1 MAKIFV
7 YYSATGSGDLLA
19 NFLSKQGYEILKLE
33 MEKPIRKMNFF
44 KMIHYGGQAAA
55 HKKAVLKPY
64 VFKEKDYEKI
74 LIGSP
79 VWADNLSTPINA
91 FLADHPLHEASPVF
105 LFYSLGGEC
114 KKGQR
119 IVKKMYPKAI
129 CFDLLSPKKD
139 LSKAEAL
146 LTKIL

>member
-19 NFLSKQGYEILKLE
+19 DFLAKKGYEILKLE
-33 MEKPIRKMNFF
+33 MVKPIKKMTSF
-44 KMIHYGGQAAA
+44 KTIHYGGQALMHRKAA
-55 HKKAVLKPY
+55 LKPY
-64 VFKEKDYEKI
+64 VFEEGSYEKI

-79 VWADNLSTPINA
+79 VWGDNLSTPINT
-91 FLADHPLHEASPVF
+91 FLADHPLQEPSPVF

-119 IVKKMYPKAI
+119 VVKKKYPKAI
-129 CFDLLSPKKD
+129 CLDLLSPKKD
-139 LSKAEAL
+139 LAKAEAL
-146 LTKIL
+146 LEKIL